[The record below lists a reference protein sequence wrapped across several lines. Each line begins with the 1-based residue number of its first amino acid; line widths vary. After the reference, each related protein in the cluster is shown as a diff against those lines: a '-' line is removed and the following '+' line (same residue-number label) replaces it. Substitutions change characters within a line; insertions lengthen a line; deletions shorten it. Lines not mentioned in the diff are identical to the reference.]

1 MDMAAATA
9 PGRSWRETFKTLGDV
24 GRDVILDR
32 DAQKKEQQLAA
43 GEIKILT
50 GALNYLAENA
60 PEQMKGGLTEMRDNL
75 NDQNIPQD
83 VRVATGR
90 QGVQSI
96 LARLGQQQKFDA
108 ALEKKKQLEADKAFR
123 TWFTTSQ
130 PGQLTPEGEE
140 LARGFRESRGD
151 ALSKFEG
158 FMERMGGRPISA
170 DQREQFLR
178 EQDVREEERLAQE
191 RGPSGAP
198 SQAPSA
204 RFRELAAKA
213 DLPPL
218 AGMRAWEIDQL
229 KVAQEQAAAT
239 ARLAATSAGLDI
251 GRKKVDLA
259 TQVPEAV
266 NKLVRQGVQ
275 DYKLDEVRALHQA
288 YDQFVRALDDGQK
301 STISANIARNHLA
314 RMLQPTGILTDS
326 DINRVGAEGALM
338 DRIDQLF
345 ADTQGELTEPNYK
358 AMLKAANALLE
369 SAQDNVKPSVDAI
382 IRTVTGTYK
391 DLELTEEDV
400 LERSML
406 KEYTQFPWQTEA
418 RGWDVGDT
426 GGGSGDLTTPSGDF
440 KIGTV
445 IPLGH

>member
-1 MDMAAATA
+1 MNMAEATA
-9 PGRSWRETFKTLGDV
+9 PGRSWGAAIQSLGET

-32 DAQKKEQQLAA
+32 EARKKEQQLAA

-50 GALNYLAENA
+50 STLDYFSKNA
-60 PEQMKGGLTEMRDNL
+60 PESMRAGLEEMKEQL
-75 NDQNIPQD
+75 NDPNVSQAI
-83 VRVATGR
+83 RAEIGSR
-90 QGVQSI
+90 GVKGF
-96 LARLGQQQKFDA
+96 LARVGQQQQLDA
-108 ALEKKKQLEADKAFR
+108 VAEKKQQLEADKAFR
-123 TWFTTSQ
+123 TWALTPQ

-158 FMERMGGRPISA
+158 FMERIGGRPISA
-170 DQREQFLR
+170 DQMEQFLR
-178 EQDVREEERLAQE
+178 EQDAREAERLAQE
-191 RGPSGAP
+191 RGPSRAP
-198 SQAPSA
+198 IQEPSS
-204 RFRELAAKA
+204 RFMQLATEAG
-213 DLPPL
+213 LPPR
-218 AGMRAWEIDQL
+218 AGMQAYG
-229 KVAQEQAAAT
+229 VAQQKATAEQAAAT

-345 ADTQGELTEPNYK
+345 ADAQGELTEPNYK

-426 GGGSGDLTTPSGDF
+426 GGGSGDPTTPGGDF
-440 KIGTV
+440 IIHPA
-445 IPLGH
+445 IPSEK